1 MVGEQGPELVRFGQA
16 AQVYSSEQ
24 TAQIMKSM
32 MLEIMPRI
40 IEQPKPGRPI
50 NMEVMPKVIND
61 FPSRNVAKFSV
72 EEKKEHSETIA
83 ALHEL
88 RTELKALVTT
98 QSGANPQL
106 IERLENIE
114 RRLAY
119 MERDAK
125 LKPA

>member
-1 MVGEQGPELVRFGQA
+1 MPRYVNDLAKVWTLQDKQNQA
-16 AQVYSSEQ
+16 AQSK
-24 TAQIMKSM
+24 TH
-32 MLEIMPRI
+32 
-40 IEQPKPGRPI
+40 
-50 NMEVMPKVIND
+50 D
-61 FPSRNVAKFSV
+61 
-72 EEKKEHSETIA
+72 ETIA

-88 RTELKALVTT
+88 RTELRALVTT

-119 MERDAK
+119 MERDQK

>member
-1 MVGEQGPELVRFGQA
+1 M
-16 AQVYSSEQ
+16 
-24 TAQIMKSM
+24 
-32 MLEIMPRI
+32 EIMPR
-40 IEQPKPGRPI
+40 
-50 NMEVMPKVIND
+50 VIND
-61 FPSRNVAKFSV
+61 LPNRKPEPAKLS
-72 EEKKEHSETIA
+72 KEHDETIA
-83 ALHEL
+83 ALHDL
-88 RTELKALVTT
+88 RTELQALVTT

>member
-1 MVGEQGPELVRFGQA
+1 MSSTAGAMSIQSASPMPTYINDPAKPITVEVMPRYVNDLAKVWTLQDKQNQA
-16 AQVYSSEQ
+16 AQSK
-24 TAQIMKSM
+24 TH
-32 MLEIMPRI
+32 
-40 IEQPKPGRPI
+40 
-50 NMEVMPKVIND
+50 D
-61 FPSRNVAKFSV
+61 
-72 EEKKEHSETIA
+72 ETIA

-88 RTELKALVTT
+88 RTELRALVTT

-119 MERDAK
+119 MERDQK

>member
-1 MVGEQGPELVRFGQA
+1 MA
-16 AQVYSSEQ
+16 D
-24 TAQIMKSM
+24 IMKTM
-32 MLEIMPRI
+32 MLEVMPRIIDDLPKQGRPINLEIMPRLI
-40 IEQPKPGRPI
+40 DDMPKQGKPI
-50 NMEVMPKVIND
+50 NMEIMPRTID
-61 FPSRNVAKFSV
+61 DIRPRELAKFSV
-72 EEKKEHSETIA
+72 EGKKEHAETIK